1 MSWLLDTNIVSE
13 LRKPSPNSICEAW
26 LVANADGCFISTV
39 TLAEIRWGIERLPHS
54 RRKSEMERDF
64 KFLMEDYQ
72 GRFCEF
78 DGPAAFEWG
87 RYAAE
92 LEARYGK
99 DWWKQFDF
107 RDTQIAAIAREY
119 GLTVVTHNSKHF
131 PFCQYLDP
139 FDPKNLKDLPDS

>member
-1 MSWLLDTNIVSE
+1 MSWLLDSNIVSE
-13 LRKPSPNSICEAW
+13 LRKPSPNPACEAW
-26 LVANADGCFISTV
+26 LVANAEGCFISTV

-92 LEARYGK
+92 LEAHYGE
-99 DWWKQFDF
+99 DWWKHFDF

-131 PFCQYLDP
+131 PFCQSLDP
-139 FDPKNLKDLPDS
+139 FDPKNLKDLPD